1 MGAGAWGGVDS
12 SHSRR
17 VGLLLGAAVGIV
29 FFLGVACYTGTIDH
43 TLQTRGVTADAR
55 VVEVIRK
62 PKGATVTVE
71 FVSRDGV
78 AVTVRCSSCGSELVE
93 GDIVQ
98 IRYDPAFLDSDV
110 EAVGNR
116 GNRRMALFALATAA
130 CLSVVA
136 GITATRLLKG

>member
-1 MGAGAWGGVDS
+1 VDS

-17 VGLLLGAAVGIV
+17 VGLLLGAAVGIM
-29 FFLGVACYTGTIDH
+29 FFLGVACYTGTIAH
-43 TLQTRGVTADAR
+43 TLQAQGVTADAQ

-62 PKGATVTVE
+62 PKGTTVTVE
-71 FVSRDGV
+71 FVSRDGA
-78 AVTVRCSSCGSELVE
+78 AVTVVCSSCGPELVE

-98 IRYDPAFLDSDV
+98 IRYDPASLDSDV

-116 GNRRMALFALATAA
+116 GNRRVALFALAMAA